1 MPFTYF
7 AHQVLVIPLK
17 IARPRWFDGT
27 ALCGGSMAPDFA
39 YALSGTRFEFA
50 SHTLF
55 AQLFWSMP
63 IGWAITQL
71 FRARIAEP
79 LGAQLPGV
87 LGAEVRALA
96 HSNPALVVSCLSALI
111 GGLSHIFIDG
121 FTHGRGWAVQ
131 VFPRLKNVVA
141 EVAGIPIAEW
151 QLLQYL
157 GHSCGTMM
165 GLLLMA
171 ALVERRQFSR
181 WNGLTPEPVSRWSG
195 LGARGFIAGMAL
207 SGLAGAFVVLHHFN
221 VPVSIIR
228 GSLLFFAG
236 VALTALLTRRS

>member
-17 IARPRWFDGT
+17 CARPRWFDGT
-27 ALCGGSMAPDFA
+27 ALCVGSMAPDFA
-39 YALSGTRFEFA
+39 YALSGTELEFA
-50 SHTLF
+50 SHTITS
-55 AQLFWSMP
+55 QLLWSVP
-63 IGWAITQL
+63 ISWAITQV
-71 FRARIAEP
+71 FRTRIAEP
-79 LGAQLPGV
+79 LGAQLPGA

-96 HSNPALVVSCLSALI
+96 HSKPALLVTCLSAFI
-111 GGLSHIFIDG
+111 GGLSHVFIDG

-131 VFPRLKNVVA
+131 VFPRLQTVVTEA
-141 EVAGIPIAEW
+141 AGVPIAAW

-157 GHSCGTMM
+157 GHSCGTMI

-181 WNGLTPEPVSRWSG
+181 WNGLTPEPAPAWS
-195 LGARGFIAGMAL
+195 ASSTRGFVLGIAL
-207 SGLAGAFVVLHHFN
+207 SVLAGAFVVLHPFN

-228 GSLLFFAG
+228 GSLVLFAG
-236 VALTALLTRRS
+236 ESLTTLLTRKL